1 MLQGGQLWD
10 SQPGLRGA
18 WWGRGGGGVCGG
30 LSRPPIRAN

>member
-18 WWGRGGGGVCGG
+18 WWGRGGGG
-30 LSRPPIRAN
+30 LWRII